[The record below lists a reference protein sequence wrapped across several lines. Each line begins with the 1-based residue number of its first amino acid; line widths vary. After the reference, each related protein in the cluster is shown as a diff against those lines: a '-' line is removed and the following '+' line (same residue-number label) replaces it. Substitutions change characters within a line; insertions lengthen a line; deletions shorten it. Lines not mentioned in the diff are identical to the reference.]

1 MSIALRGYCVEVLD
15 DDGYQGCVEN
25 FGRVLPLLK
34 DLGVRQIEA
43 GLSLDNMNIRLARP
57 ASEIMGCGVDWVGIH
72 FTTKGYPDC
81 VYTVGPDNTIFDGR
95 RFGPPKF
102 GVDHSLASTR
112 DERVNLTLS
121 RPREGSDVLS
131 ALCFH
136 IRQLGERIG
145 MVVVR
150 PLYGD

>member
-1 MSIALRGYCVEVLD
+1 MSIALQGYCVEVLND
-15 DDGYQGCVEN
+15 KGYKKYVEG
-25 FGRVLPLLK
+25 FGHVLPLLE

-43 GLSLDNMNIRLARP
+43 GLSPGNMNIRLARP
-57 ASEIMGCGVDWVGIH
+57 DSGIMGCKVDWIGIH
-72 FTTKGYPDC
+72 FKTKGYPDC
-81 VYTVGPDNTIFDGR
+81 VYTVGLDNTIFDGS

-136 IRQLGERIG
+136 IRQLKERVG